1 LRAKFR
7 EADADYSGFLS
18 VDEFYACLLNMGCG
32 VTRQEVCDLFLEFDA
47 DMNMKLDIDEFVR
60 FFSIG
65 EQIEF
70 QS

>member
-1 LRAKFR
+1 
-7 EADADYSGFLS
+7 
-18 VDEFYACLLNMGCG
+18 MGCG